1 MRRKEKTFSGVDK
14 HINEILDLA
23 YAFEKSQTLLAAT
36 QLDIFS
42 VLGDNT
48 MTAAEIAGE
57 IGTDS
62 RATERLMDAL
72 CSLGLL
78 AKSTGKYYNTT
89 KTKDYLVKGKPG
101 YMGGLQHVYYLIKA
115 WDNLVNVVI
124 NGKPSDALLFDY
136 QDAERMKAFLR
147 YMHWRGSMQAPYVI
161 KRIDLSKVNKVLDL
175 GGGTG
180 SYAMEFLKIKPD
192 MRVVLFEKPEVIP
205 TARDYMEAE
214 GFENRIETIAG
225 DFFEDNIGNNYDLVF
240 MSFVLE
246 NFSILD
252 NIKLLKKVYESMNVG
267 GKLVVQELL
276 LDDERTSPQFNTLF
290 SLNML
295 VNTEGGD
302 AYTETDAWIMLREGW
317 FDDIEVT
324 KTEFD
329 NSLIFST
336 KKF

>member
-1 MRRKEKTFSGVDK
+1 
-14 HINEILDLA
+14 
-23 YAFEKSQTLLAAT
+23 
-36 QLDIFS
+36 
-42 VLGDNT
+42 
-48 MTAAEIAGE
+48 
-57 IGTDS
+57 
-62 RATERLMDAL
+62 
-72 CSLGLL
+72 
-78 AKSTGKYYNTT
+78 
-89 KTKDYLVKGKPG
+89 
-101 YMGGLQHVYYLIKA
+101 
-115 WDNLVNVVI
+115 
-124 NGKPSDALLFDY
+124 
-136 QDAERMKAFLR
+136 
-147 YMHWRGSMQAPYVI
+147 VI

>member
-1 MRRKEKTFSGVDK
+1 LIS
-14 HINEILDLA
+14 ILTRYSTLA

-42 VLGDNT
+42 ILGDNT

-57 IGTDS
+57 VGTNE

-78 AKSTGKYYNTT
+78 GKSTGRYFNTT
-89 KTKDYLVKGKPG
+89 KSKDYLVKGKPG
-101 YMGGLQHVYYLIKA
+101 YMGGLQHVHYLMTA

-124 NGKPSDALLFDY
+124 NGNPSEGLLFDY
-136 QDAERMKAFLR
+136 ENHEKMNAFMR
-147 YMHWRGSMQAPYVI
+147 YMHWRGSMQAPYVV
-161 KRIDLSKVNKVLDL
+161 KKIDFSKVNKVLDL

-180 SYAMEFLKIKPD
+180 SYAMEFLKVKPD

-205 TARDYMEAE
+205 LARDYMEQE

-225 DFFEDNIGNNYDLVF
+225 DFFTDNIGNNYDLVF

-252 NIKLLKKVYESMNVG
+252 NIKLMKKVYESMNIG
-267 GKLVVQELL
+267 GKVVVQELL

-295 VNTEGGD
+295 VNTDGGD
-302 AYTETDAWIMLREGW
+302 AFTETDTWIMLREAW
-317 FDDIEVT
+317 FTDIKVL

-329 NSLIFST
+329 NSLIFGT
-336 KKF
+336 KKI